1 MGAIFPPGATGSTGS
16 QPNSTWRQFSFLL
29 HALQQAIEPV
39 LPLRQILDNWNQLAT
54 ELNEAPRQRI
64 GMIVNIG

>member
-1 MGAIFPPGATGSTGS
+1 M
-16 QPNSTWRQFSFLL
+16 
-29 HALQQAIEPV
+29 QQAIEPA

-64 GMIVNIG
+64 GIIVNIG